1 MPTAHVGLL
10 MTCWKGTVILV
21 SFGILSLRL
30 VFYFWRGS
38 FPCKV
43 KSADSQLY
51 GHTGVH
57 ARHLQAGSSC
67 MVRICRLVIH
77 IWGILCICRQTRLKH
92 IWAETETVVAC
103 PREVMFR
110 EGWNRDERWEG
121 LSEGFRSECRSDLL
135 PLQPDLR
142 GLLCSFLFCQYH
154 LGMKLQAC
162 LAWPF
167 APSSSHSYP
176 AAPAGAS
183 QRHLRHEM
191 NHNEWIPQALERWQR
206 IWKKDKEQSKTCFKS
221 GHWNVTKRKK
231 HWNPDIRFKFVAK
244 DKKY

>member
-142 GLLCSFLFCQYH
+142 GLLCSFFVLSISFRNETTGLFS
-154 LGMKLQAC
+154 
-162 LAWPF
+162 LAIRSLIISLV
-167 APSSSHSYP
+167 SSCSCRCV
-176 AAPAGAS
+176 AK
-183 QRHLRHEM
+183 
-191 NHNEWIPQALERWQR
+191 ALEA
-206 IWKKDKEQSKTCFKS
+206 
-221 GHWNVTKRKK
+221 WNEPQWMNSTSTGA
-231 HWNPDIRFKFVAK
+231 VAANLEK
-244 DKKY
+244 G